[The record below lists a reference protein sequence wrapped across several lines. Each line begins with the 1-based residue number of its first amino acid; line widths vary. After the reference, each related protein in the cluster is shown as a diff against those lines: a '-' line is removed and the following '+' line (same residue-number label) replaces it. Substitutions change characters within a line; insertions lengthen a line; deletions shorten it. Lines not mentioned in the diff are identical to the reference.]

1 MSFCSGLYFLM
12 FGSGT
17 LSLGGLEVH
26 LGVKIG
32 GGCLSVC
39 IRGEHCKVIIGQ
51 KGIFYDHLGK
61 MRSEAPGNSESV
73 DWNPFVKAEGSQAQ

>member
-26 LGVKIG
+26 LGVIIG

-51 KGIFYDHLGK
+51 KGIFGDHLGK
-61 MRSEAPGNSESV
+61 MRSEAPGNSVSV
-73 DWNPFVKAEGSQAQ
+73 DWNPFGQSRRI

>member
-32 GGCLSVC
+32 GGGCLSVC

-51 KGIFYDHLGK
+51 KGIFDDHLGK

-73 DWNPFVKAEGSQAQ
+73 D

>member
-32 GGCLSVC
+32 GGVSKCLHQ
-39 IRGEHCKVIIGQ
+39 RRTLQGH
-51 KGIFYDHLGK
+51 YW
-61 MRSEAPGNSESV
+61 SERHI
-73 DWNPFVKAEGSQAQ
+73 